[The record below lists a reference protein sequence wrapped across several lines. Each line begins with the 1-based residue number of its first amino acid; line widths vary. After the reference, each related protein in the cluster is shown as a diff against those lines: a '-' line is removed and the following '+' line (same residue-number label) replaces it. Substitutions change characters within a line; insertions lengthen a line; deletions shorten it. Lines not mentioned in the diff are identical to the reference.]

1 MKKTYAIL
9 LAAAALSCSQMDELE
24 PQGGITLSQQL
35 HDVNSVIPSRAD
47 ASFNGMFTKIGAPES
62 VFGSGRPDDW
72 GILMMFLSGDLEAAD
87 MIMPDSGYN
96 WFSVCG
102 ELSSRNADYAN
113 PYVRYAAAYNEIA
126 AANADVTLEKCSCS
140 GKSNLN

>member
-1 MKKTYAIL
+1 MKLNKYTAL
-9 LAAAALSCSQMDELE
+9 AVAAAAALTACSEMDELV
-24 PQGGITLSQQL
+24 PQGGSALAEQVKETNMLS
-35 HDVNSVIPSRAD
+35 PSRSEAT
-47 ASFNGMFTKIGAPES
+47 FNGMFTKIGAPES

-102 ELSSRNADYAN
+102 ELSSRNATMQIHTCAM
-113 PYVRYAAAYNEIA
+113 PLH
-126 AANADVTLEKCSCS
+126 TT
-140 GKSNLN
+140 